1 MASPYERINVA
12 LDMAGRN
19 RTNLG
24 FKPPRLS
31 QGLPRI
37 QLPAGRFSTGSSD
50 SGTDRFANLY
60 QPVGGGV
67 SVDAETNEGPGGI
80 LGGVMSVLDFGRSAV
95 VSTIKETIDT
105 VQGAARGEF
114 DVSPGDWYQQATNHY
129 GFGDLIH
136 DERYSVGLGLIAL
149 APFTYGASAA
159 LGAAVLA
166 DNYYAD
172 VAIGFMGDVALD
184 PLTYMGG
191 TNIIARGLG
200 GYKKA
205 GLALNSA
212 RKMNNAQLAKMA
224 VDMGT
229 PLGKGAGVRMRAAI
243 DEAMR
248 VGAKQRTLSS
258 MGRSLRMTE
267 EGQVVARAMG
277 LDAGMRLRMPGTG
290 AVGSA
295 VGGMMS
301 RTPAGRLATR
311 MFPEDNFLGNLM
323 DAQRARNVP
332 KFYKRGYSDKELA
345 SAIKTMRGNRKAAE
359 RFVAS
364 KPELARVAGR
374 AAKGHV
380 EFRVPAGFKKGAQ
393 VAFGATAF
401 GRADL
406 PLSIW
411 RAVPVA
417 GKMSGVRGAQMGK
430 ELFRKIRE
438 SDATG
443 LQRIIDRDN
452 WYKLDADAQEKVI
465 GGLTGWYRTHM
476 SYLESV
482 DLKGLLRSGDPDQIA
497 TAWKMDSAMR
507 SARGKKQLLAAMAR
521 RGTTAQARKQ
531 RTHVTRRGGDFAKVA
546 GARLDAPQIYAL
558 NEAAV
563 TGDLFIL
570 DELGSVVGINRAGV
584 WFKNLPPAVQQ
595 LDDATLID
603 VAQDAA
609 RMFDDL
615 TAQTIKAHGTKM
627 PDGTYEWDRGLELM
641 ADEGGWI
648 PRRLTESMRELLGYG
663 DTEWDEAVDIAGYL
677 TAQSLRSRVFKV
689 GEWIPLKDDALRRA
703 EKSGHVYV
711 DKLQGDAK
719 FLATDSTGS
728 TPFTLRRPATVGKSV
743 RSQLDD
749 IANVAF
755 GEPMF
760 EDDFFKVMKSWEG
773 GMSRDIA
780 VTTMGN
786 EMRRAGID
794 LMNVDEDLFQRL
806 VTATDHGWDS
816 TVLGRKAQ
824 ATASRV
830 RDFALGAKASSD
842 ARYQDIVSDLQ
853 KPSEYSQAAGM
864 GRRGVVGA
872 DQPVGGVARR
882 DRQIT
887 FRVPSED
894 DIIEG
899 TATAFERD
907 VLLEANRIIRWHPD
921 FAGDATALTIRGGRK
936 QALANEI
943 ADYLGSPDWLDEDF
957 QAIGQIIDDAMHKLP
972 RYSSLREQVDQ
983 GIETVGRLQRIHGQ
997 TIDAAGETEQMMNEL
1012 SVLGVRLAEI
1022 ASDAEDQILAGT
1034 FKVPQE
1040 LNALIRRANDMA
1052 ARLGEI
1058 ERDVFGILAPLYKSS
1073 IDDAVSAIEVG
1084 AAREFP
1090 PVNAADVPNSIPGRS
1105 DVHARKDLGGL
1116 TISDTKNATVDTVV
1130 DSINTGRVTD
1140 DTRRLR
1146 TLMGVTPDATEDD
1159 ALRLQFHLWNRL
1171 AGDIENARYPNRTNL
1186 GHLEAYLREI
1196 GHSEEH
1202 VAKVMSWI
1210 ESQFD
1215 LILGSTNRKEVL
1227 DAMENLGFTI
1237 SATDMI
1243 PLIDNSSDWAQFT
1256 TRFIDGLIQDRIVVP
1271 GVGPI
1276 LETDKARFVLR
1287 GVRKQLYDQSQALLK
1302 DFPDQITI
1310 YRYSADPQVWDDPSL
1325 AASAAARGEV
1335 GRNPQPSYTINPAYK
1350 FRDALNSWWRGHRD
1364 VGGGFDAYTVKKSDI
1379 DFVMDTRSGV
1389 RHEYG
1394 TPLQAEAEVLI
1405 NPKKLGFVEGSN
1417 PRNQRLSDLTVLRQ
1431 AFDETLAQ
1439 VRQQVTYMRGTVG
1452 ELADFR
1458 QGMTTGD
1465 FNPGQLPLIVE
1476 RAKLIAASDKSIPE
1490 LLELAKTLD
1499 ADSYNRMVAEY
1510 MASTGGRVRHFLP
1523 DQLLGSQQAT
1533 LPVHAT
1539 TPEAY
1544 DLARQQDTQISNWK
1558 RHVEDW
1564 RAGDTVVDHEAFIAP
1579 GVERQIEPQEVD
1591 GILNEID
1598 RSMNLLE
1605 VEARTTQLLEEAGV
1619 LPRPQRKTV
1628 VTLGLSSADE
1638 SEILGAVQIAADDAR
1653 TLFAEAQVVR
1663 QRAQAARQAAD
1674 EALPG
1679 MEGSLVRDAG
1689 TLEEMAFAAELEA
1702 QAAARE
1708 ASEILAAS
1716 KLSRGA
1722 TGILADEFVGVPKT
1736 PAEVEA
1742 WRDMMLDGTK
1752 GWGPWKMASGNAELD
1767 EGVLAAMSAFQKMNS
1782 PRDINKWLR
1791 GYDKML
1797 NWMKAGMIATP
1808 GFVERNVFGAM
1819 FNAWLDGIP
1828 PTAIIRSANLTAS
1841 FGSQTQAEN
1850 QTFMN
1855 VVRQAVASGKGRTV
1869 NGVKYGPD
1877 ELQNYL
1883 TLIEQGVRGGGM
1895 VTRHVRVPAAGLRE
1909 AAADNLWVG
1918 TKQAAETITRPVA
1931 FWKSNFWYYNMVR
1944 SANMQAEDVIRLGI
1958 GVEAMRWGATADEAL
1973 ERIARSQF
1981 DYSEL
1986 TTWERNVAQRVIP
1999 FYTWTR
2005 KNLPYQMQKFAT
2017 QPASYNRL
2025 LAAKRNLELGSEEEG
2040 VVPDWFVQPFGI
2052 RLPWKYSGG
2061 TVYTVPDLPFQDLFR
2076 FDPTGPEGLKGVWDQ
2091 FMWQVSPVAKVPIET
2106 LFKTKASGIP
2116 FRGDYIP
2123 TPRVFE
2129 DIPFLM
2135 DAAAAVGYAR
2145 KDEGEWQMRD
2155 HHVYFL
2161 TNMIPMLGRVRRI
2174 LPNEER
2180 YQQRL
2185 WESVMSTFLG
2195 INARVQTPEAEEGW
2209 LRHLQWEENK
2219 RRADA
2224 GIKAP
2229 SRSSLES
2236 YDPRPDYAPGQRYG

>member
-1 MASPYERINVA
+1 M
-12 LDMAGRN
+12 
-19 RTNLG
+19 
-24 FKPPRLS
+24 
-31 QGLPRI
+31 
-37 QLPAGRFSTGSSD
+37 
-50 SGTDRFANLY
+50 GTD
-60 QPVGGGV
+60 
-67 SVDAETNEGPGGI
+67 
-80 LGGVMSVLDFGRSAV
+80 LGAV
-95 VSTIKETIDT
+95 
-105 VQGAARGEF
+105 ARG
-114 DVSPGDWYQQATNHY
+114 
-129 GFGDLIH
+129 
-136 DERYSVGLGLIAL
+136 R
-149 APFTYGASAA
+149 TYRRTPITFAS
-159 LGAAVLA
+159 G
-166 DNYYAD
+166 
-172 VAIGFMGDVALD
+172 
-184 PLTYMGG
+184 
-191 TNIIARGLG
+191 
-200 GYKKA
+200 
-205 GLALNSA
+205 
-212 RKMNNAQLAKMA
+212 
-224 VDMGT
+224 
-229 PLGKGAGVRMRAAI
+229 
-243 DEAMR
+243 
-248 VGAKQRTLSS
+248 
-258 MGRSLRMTE
+258 
-267 EGQVVARAMG
+267 
-277 LDAGMRLRMPGTG
+277 
-290 AVGSA
+290 GSA
-295 VGGMMS
+295 S
-301 RTPAGRLATR
+301 KA
-311 MFPEDNFLGNLM
+311 EDIP
-323 DAQRARNVP
+323 R
-332 KFYKRGYSDKELA
+332 
-345 SAIKTMRGNRKAAE
+345 
-359 RFVAS
+359 
-364 KPELARVAGR
+364 
-374 AAKGHV
+374 
-380 EFRVPAGFKKGAQ
+380 
-393 VAFGATAF
+393 
-401 GRADL
+401 
-406 PLSIW
+406 
-411 RAVPVA
+411 
-417 GKMSGVRGAQMGK
+417 QM
-430 ELFRKIRE
+430 
-438 SDATG
+438 
-443 LQRIIDRDN
+443 
-452 WYKLDADAQEKVI
+452 
-465 GGLTGWYRTHM
+465 
-476 SYLESV
+476 
-482 DLKGLLRSGDPDQIA
+482 
-497 TAWKMDSAMR
+497 
-507 SARGKKQLLAAMAR
+507 QLLMA
-521 RGTTAQARKQ
+521 
-531 RTHVTRRGGDFAKVA
+531 
-546 GARLDAPQIYAL
+546 
-558 NEAAV
+558 
-563 TGDLFIL
+563 
-570 DELGSVVGINRAGV
+570 
-584 WFKNLPPAVQQ
+584 
-595 LDDATLID
+595 
-603 VAQDAA
+603 
-609 RMFDDL
+609 
-615 TAQTIKAHGTKM
+615 
-627 PDGTYEWDRGLELM
+627 
-641 ADEGGWI
+641 
-648 PRRLTESMRELLGYG
+648 
-663 DTEWDEAVDIAGYL
+663 
-677 TAQSLRSRVFKV
+677 
-689 GEWIPLKDDALRRA
+689 
-703 EKSGHVYV
+703 
-711 DKLQGDAK
+711 
-719 FLATDSTGS
+719 
-728 TPFTLRRPATVGKSV
+728 
-743 RSQLDD
+743 
-749 IANVAF
+749 
-755 GEPMF
+755 
-760 EDDFFKVMKSWEG
+760 
-773 GMSRDIA
+773 
-780 VTTMGN
+780 
-786 EMRRAGID
+786 
-794 LMNVDEDLFQRL
+794 
-806 VTATDHGWDS
+806 
-816 TVLGRKAQ
+816 
-824 ATASRV
+824 
-830 RDFALGAKASSD
+830 
-842 ARYQDIVSDLQ
+842 SDLQ
-853 KPSEYSQAAGM
+853 ETDPLEFVRQFVRIHPFEDGNGRTASILYNYLKNPDAFIDFKAPWYRLPNFFGEEAG
-864 GRRGVVGA
+864 
-872 DQPVGGVARR
+872 
-882 DRQIT
+882 T
-887 FRVPSED
+887 
-894 DIIEG
+894 
-899 TATAFERD
+899 
-907 VLLEANRIIRWHPD
+907 L
-921 FAGDATALTIRGGRK
+921 
-936 QALANEI
+936 
-943 ADYLGSPDWLDEDF
+943 
-957 QAIGQIIDDAMHKLP
+957 
-972 RYSSLREQVDQ
+972 
-983 GIETVGRLQRIHGQ
+983 GRL
-997 TIDAAGETEQMMNEL
+997 
-1012 SVLGVRLAEI
+1012 
-1022 ASDAEDQILAGT
+1022 
-1034 FKVPQE
+1034 
-1040 LNALIRRANDMA
+1040 
-1052 ARLGEI
+1052 
-1058 ERDVFGILAPLYKSS
+1058 
-1073 IDDAVSAIEVG
+1073 
-1084 AAREFP
+1084 
-1090 PVNAADVPNSIPGRS
+1090 
-1105 DVHARKDLGGL
+1105 
-1116 TISDTKNATVDTVV
+1116 
-1130 DSINTGRVTD
+1130 
-1140 DTRRLR
+1140 
-1146 TLMGVTPDATEDD
+1146 
-1159 ALRLQFHLWNRL
+1159 
-1171 AGDIENARYPNRTNL
+1171 
-1186 GHLEAYLREI
+1186 
-1196 GHSEEH
+1196 
-1202 VAKVMSWI
+1202 
-1210 ESQFD
+1210 
-1215 LILGSTNRKEVL
+1215 
-1227 DAMENLGFTI
+1227 
-1237 SATDMI
+1237 
-1243 PLIDNSSDWAQFT
+1243 
-1256 TRFIDGLIQDRIVVP
+1256 
-1271 GVGPI
+1271 
-1276 LETDKARFVLR
+1276 
-1287 GVRKQLYDQSQALLK
+1287 
-1302 DFPDQITI
+1302 
-1310 YRYSADPQVWDDPSL
+1310 
-1325 AASAAARGEV
+1325 
-1335 GRNPQPSYTINPAYK
+1335 
-1350 FRDALNSWWRGHRD
+1350 
-1364 VGGGFDAYTVKKSDI
+1364 
-1379 DFVMDTRSGV
+1379 
-1389 RHEYG
+1389 
-1394 TPLQAEAEVLI
+1394 
-1405 NPKKLGFVEGSN
+1405 
-1417 PRNQRLSDLTVLRQ
+1417 
-1431 AFDETLAQ
+1431 
-1439 VRQQVTYMRGTVG
+1439 
-1452 ELADFR
+1452 
-1458 QGMTTGD
+1458 MTTGD

-1499 ADSYNRMVAEY
+1499 ADSYDRLVAEY

-1544 DLARQQDTQISNWK
+1544 DLARQQDTQISNWE

-1579 GVERQIEPQEVD
+1579 GIVRQIEPQEVD

-1628 VTLGLSSADE
+1628 VTLGLSGADE

-1841 FGSQTQAEN
+1841 FGSQTQVEN

-1883 TLIEQGVRGGGM
+1883 TLMEQGVRGGGM